1 MTGWIIL
8 LIVLAVIFLIA
19 QIRLGGRATYGEEG
33 FGAVIIAGPFR
44 IRVFPAEPKAK
55 KTARKKDKPA
65 KKPQPQTEKKGGTV
79 GRIMDL
85 LPTVAETAGGL
96 KRRIRIDHLNLK
108 VVWGAEDPASAAI
121 GYGRANALLG
131 MIWPLLDNNFKI
143 KECDLQ
149 ADVDY
154 GRTVPTVTADAAITM
169 TLGQL
174 LSFISIYGVKLLTN
188 WSRSGQRSK
197 EKQEVESN
205 E

>member
-8 LIVLAVIFLIA
+8 LIVLAVIFLIS

-44 IRVFPAEPKAK
+44 IRVFPTEPKTK
-55 KTARKKDKPA
+55 KADRKKDKPNS
-65 KKPQPQTEKKGGTV
+65 KEPQQKEGGTG

-85 LPTVAETAGGL
+85 LPTLAETAGGL
-96 KRRIRIDHLNLK
+96 KRRIRIDRLILR

-154 GRTVPTVTADAAITM
+154 GRTVPSVTADAAITM

-174 LSFISIYGVKLLTN
+174 ISFISIYGVKLLTG
-188 WSRSGQRSK
+188 WGRSGRRSK
-197 EKQEVESN
+197 EKQEVECN
-205 E
+205 ERE